1 MASFASVLLSSANKT
16 IVPWSVVSLDPSQN
30 FGELFRSFQAGKY
43 SIICQDL
50 TAAVLESS
58 GVSVEPSLSLVE
70 KELNTVD
77 VCSTFGHIVKFTVSL
92 DERPGLSSTLD
103 VSKNAFEI
111 MMQSQRRISKPTF
124 PDALVECT
132 KKDKLF
138 SLSVSL
144 LPENVHSFKGS

>member
-1 MASFASVLLSSANKT
+1 M
-16 IVPWSVVSLDPSQN
+16 
-30 FGELFRSFQAGKY
+30 
-43 SIICQDL
+43 
-50 TAAVLESS
+50 
-58 GVSVEPSLSLVE
+58 SVESSLSLVE

>member
-43 SIICQDL
+43 SIVKTSTEL

-58 GVSVEPSLSLVE
+58 GVSVESSLSLVE

-77 VCSTFGHIVKFTVSL
+77 VCSTFGHFVKFTVSL

-103 VSKNAFEI
+103 VSPKC
-111 MMQSQRRISKPTF
+111 
-124 PDALVECT
+124 V
-132 KKDKLF
+132 
-138 SLSVSL
+138 
-144 LPENVHSFKGS
+144 